1 MPDPHSA
8 HLHRFS
14 SADCSLRVCP
24 NGCSGHGE
32 CHSADGGDD
41 GASPSSCSCHA
52 GWSGADCASAQP
64 IDGDNNT
71 VAATAAAPAV
81 APGSVEVVDGAI
93 TPPLPTVAPLLP
105 TTAPSPGM
113 AGVPPPSGAV
123 GNSGNVS
130 NSSTGS
136 SAVDG
141 NRSVDVVPHLQDATS
156 PPAVQQLLQLQL
168 RTAVSVEP
176 PPNASSVAAVRVRV
190 PVRVRPRA
198 RLALTLTLALALP

>member
-41 GASPSSCSCHA
+41 AASPPSCSCHA

-81 APGSVEVVDGAI
+81 APGSAVATVPQYPEESPLQSGRLVD
-93 TPPLPTVAPLLP
+93 
-105 TTAPSPGM
+105 
-113 AGVPPPSGAV
+113 
-123 GNSGNVS
+123 
-130 NSSTGS
+130 
-136 SAVDG
+136 
-141 NRSVDVVPHLQDATS
+141 
-156 PPAVQQLLQLQL
+156 
-168 RTAVSVEP
+168 
-176 PPNASSVAAVRVRV
+176 
-190 PVRVRPRA
+190 
-198 RLALTLTLALALP
+198 

>member
-1 MPDPHSA
+1 MPDPHSP

-81 APGSVEVVDGAI
+81 APGSAEVVDGAI
-93 TPPLPTVAPLLP
+93 TPSLPTVAPLLP
-105 TTAPSPGM
+105 TTAPPLGM
-113 AGVPPPSGAV
+113 AGVPPHSDAV

-130 NSSTGS
+130 NSSTGIS
-136 SAVDG
+136 GVDG
-141 NRSVDVVPHLQDATS
+141 NRSVDVVPHLQEATS

-176 PPNASSVAAVRVRV
+176 QPNASSVAAVRVRV
-190 PVRVRPRA
+190 PVRVRG
-198 RLALTLTLALALP
+198 